1 MNLILAW
8 PVREGSGLRFELS
21 SYWFDLS
28 INATQPPS
36 DKSEQAAHPS
46 RTLGDSQPKE
56 ETCDGA
62 TKAAEGVAAPTVAS
76 GHPGRAGQR
85 GAASVELGDDQG
97 RAAPAPEA
105 RPDSTLSD

>member
-8 PVREGSGLRFELS
+8 PAREGSGLRFELS

-36 DKSEQAAHPS
+36 HKSEQAAHPS

-56 ETCDGA
+56 ETGDGA
-62 TKAAEGVAAPTVAS
+62 TKAAEGAAAPTVAS

-85 GAASVELGDDQG
+85 GAAAVAPGDGQG
-97 RAAPAPEA
+97 RGAPAPGGA
-105 RPDSTLSD
+105 P